1 MKLRNRLLALFC
13 LMIFIGFGFL
23 YFHAWVVQKPF
34 GIILFIT
41 DGLSTNTLTPTRLYQ
56 GGANGRLALES
67 FPRLALVRNSANDYA
82 VPDAAAAASSL
93 ATGVKGNQRAIAIDA
108 GGKALPSILS
118 LAHDV
123 GRATG
128 IVTTGNLTDP
138 TPAAFYAHVSDR
150 RDTASIAQQFVQT
163 NILDVALGGGM
174 NDFTPESKGGARK
187 DGKDLWLDLR
197 AKDHKLVRSKAELE
211 NTPLF
216 LTGPLTGI
224 FSNTELAFSSQV
236 ESGSQ
241 QPSLSDMVRRSIEFL
256 QMHPTGYVLVV
267 DAALVGRAAEQ
278 NNGERVLTETADF
291 DRAVATARQY
301 AGEKALILCVGKNDV
316 GGLSLNG
323 YPLKADRG
331 VALLGSNAAGYPSLT
346 WSTGPNGPRTGG
358 TSAIPPVAEAPAAPA
373 PAESPAAATVSATP
387 TPSATAAATPSPAP
401 VASPTPASGRE
412 PAAFYTPKAVTTAR
426 DMILLGTGPGSE
438 GIGGFMENTDVF
450 PIIQKGL

>member
-41 DGLSTNTLTPTRLYQ
+41 DGLTTNTLTPTRLYQ
-56 GGANGRLALES
+56 SGANGRLALES

-82 VPDAAAAASSL
+82 VPDSAAAASSL
-93 ATGVKGNQRAIAIDA
+93 ATGVKGNQRSISTDA
-108 GGKALPSILS
+108 AGKPLPSILS

-138 TPAAFYAHVSDR
+138 TPAAFYAHVTDR

-197 AKDHKLVRSKAELE
+197 AKDHKLLRSKAELE

-224 FSNTELAFSSQV
+224 FANTDLAFSSQV

-256 QMHPTGYVLVV
+256 QMHPKGYVLVV

-278 NNGERVLTETADF
+278 NSGERVLTETADF

-346 WSTGPNGPRTGG
+346 WSTGPNGPRTTG
-358 TSAIPPVAEAPAAPA
+358 SANSSTAPAADAATTPA
-373 PAESPAAATVSATP
+373 PAATP
-387 TPSATAAATPSPAP
+387 ADATAAAATPLPSPSPAQG
-401 VASPTPASGRE
+401 SSKE
-412 PAAFYTPKAVTTAR
+412 PAAFYTPKAVSTAR